1 MPYKVKIA
9 NKDIFDETFSSEA
22 SAKQAKYFAIVGAK
36 NNRNAFR
43 VMDAKIVKVAK
54 AKKKK

>member
-1 MPYKVKIA
+1 MPYKVKI
-9 NKDIFDETFSSEA
+9 
-22 SAKQAKYFAIVGAK
+22 AIVGAK

-43 VMDAKIVKVAK
+43 LMDAKIVKVAK